1 MSTMAV
7 ANTSPM
13 GVDIERVLIGGD
25 LARLTPDQRVVY
37 YNRVCESIGLNPM
50 TRPFDYLSLN
60 GKLVLYARKDCADQ
74 LRALK
79 GVSIPKLEREEVEG
93 LYIVTAHAVLPNGR
107 QDADT
112 GAVNIA
118 TLKGEARANAIMKAT
133 TKAKRRVTLSIC
145 GLGFL
150 DDTEVETIPGAYRVV
165 VDEAGAVKGPAEGT
179 REAQQAIVDAAL
191 AKEPDATV
199 EGIADRRA
207 AQEAEALAAL
217 EPHTVKHP
225 LRENAPTAPAKG
237 KKATLPPNVSFNMLE
252 SFAAIKK
259 EIAEVTGEKVSANT
273 PRLYYETLKLYGFAK
288 SSEIPDRPK
297 AVEVYKGMGKALT
310 LRKEYNENYAELKE
324 LSSKA
329 AFIGGETELRFH
341 DAIAN
346 AGYKLQADIPPD
358 QLPALLVTI
367 REIVK

>member
-7 ANTSPM
+7 ANTAPM

-60 GKLVLYARKDCADQ
+60 NKLVLYARKDCADQ

-165 VDEAGAVKGPAEGT
+165 VDDAGAVKGPMEGT

-191 AKEPDATV
+191 AKEPPATIDSI
-199 EGIADRRA
+199 GDRK
-207 AQEAEALAAL
+207 AQQDAEALEQLNSMAVQHPPREDAA
-217 EPHTVKHP
+217 K
-225 LRENAPTAPAKG
+225 APAKG
-237 KKATLPPNVSFNMLE
+237 KTATPKLVSGKMLQEFQNIKAELRKEAGDDSAYYGVL
-252 SFAAIKK
+252 AQAGYKK
-259 EIAEVTGEKVSANT
+259 SN
-273 PRLYYETLKLYGFAK
+273 
-288 SSEIPDRPK
+288 EIPDLESG
-297 AVEVYKGMGKALT
+297 AMVYKMMKAALVA
-310 LRKEYNENYAELKE
+310 LREIRMNREELKE
-324 LSSKA
+324 LSGKA